1 MSKDNPFSLE
11 GRVALVTGGG
21 QGIGR
26 TLCLALAQAG
36 ADVAVADILP
46 SLAEQTAAEIRAL
59 GRKAQAIEV
68 DVSKADSVRSM
79 VTSCVE
85 GLGGLDILVNNA
97 GVFPIA
103 VVAMMSEADWGKV
116 MDINLTGVFL
126 CCQAALAP
134 LRRSECGRIINL
146 ASVSGLVGAVGMSH
160 YAASKAGVV
169 GFTKSLAREVAPTG
183 ITVNAIA
190 PGIILTEQARHNF
203 PASSLAA
210 YTAQVPL
217 GRLGNPDDLKGMVVF
232 LASAASAYITGQT
245 YAIDGGYTMQ

>member
-11 GRVALVTGGG
+11 GKVALVTGGA

-36 ADVAVADILP
+36 ADVGVADILLTP
-46 SLAEQTAAEIRAL
+46 AEGTASEIQAM
-59 GRKAQAIEV
+59 GRKALAIEA
-68 DVSKADSVRSM
+68 DVSKAESVRNM
-79 VTSCVE
+79 VNACVE
-85 GLGGLDILVNNA
+85 GLGKLDILVNNA

-103 VVAMMSEADWGKV
+103 VVATMSEADWAKV
-116 MDINLTGVFL
+116 MNINLTGVFL
-126 CCQAALAP
+126 CCQAALGP
-134 LRRSECGRIINL
+134 LRHSESGRIINL

-169 GFTKSLAREVAPTG
+169 GFTKSLAREVAPNG

-203 PASSLAA
+203 PTSALAA

-217 GRLGNPDDLKGMVVF
+217 GRLGSPDDLSGMVMF
-232 LASAASAYITGQT
+232 LASAAAAYITGQV

>member
-46 SLAEQTAAEIRAL
+46 SLAEQTAAEIQAL

-116 MDINLTGVFL
+116 MDINLT
-126 CCQAALAP
+126 
-134 LRRSECGRIINL
+134 R
-146 ASVSGLVGAVGMSH
+146 VS
-160 YAASKAGVV
+160 K
-169 GFTKSLAREVAPTG
+169 
-183 ITVNAIA
+183 I
-190 PGIILTEQARHNF
+190 
-203 PASSLAA
+203 
-210 YTAQVPL
+210 
-217 GRLGNPDDLKGMVVF
+217 
-232 LASAASAYITGQT
+232 
-245 YAIDGGYTMQ
+245 